1 MIRLRRDDF
10 DDPHELARFARDRP
24 TYRWSSSPASSP
36 I

>member
-10 DDPHELARFARDRP
+10 DDPHELARFGRDRP
-24 TYRWSSSPASSP
+24 RIVGSSADSSP